1 MAVDLQKL
9 IDIDLLSYFKTKLDL
24 LFASKVDKVDGK
36 GLSDTNFTQEEKTK
50 LANIATGAEVNV
62 NADWNA
68 TTGDAAILN
77 KPENLVQDANYTH
90 TDNNYTTEEKQKLS
104 GIAAGANK
112 TTVDATFST
121 TSTNP
126 VQNKVINA
134 ALNNKVDKVDGKGL
148 STEDFTT
155 TEKNKL
161 SGISEGAKDNV
172 IETIQKN
179 GTELTVTDK
188 TVNITVPT
196 KTSDLTNDS
205 GYITGADVPEGA
217 AASTTTPK
225 MDGTA
230 AVGTEMAFARG
241 DHVHPTDTSRAPIT
255 SPDFKGTPKA
265 PTAAAGTS
273 TTQIATT
280 AFVAAAVSGKANSAT
295 TLSGYGIT
303 DAYTKTEID
312 NKISAAMNYKGTK
325 ATVSALPSSGNTT
338 GDVWHVTETGG
349 EYAWNGT
356 SWEELG
362 STIDLSGYVEES
374 EISLATT
381 DDIDALFE

>member
-134 ALNNKVDKVDGKGL
+134 ALNDKVDKVAGKGL

-161 SGISEGAKDNV
+161 SGISESAKDNV
-172 IETIQKN
+172 IEAIQKN

-265 PTAAAGTS
+265 PTAAPGTS
-273 TTQIATT
+273 TTQIAST

>member
-1 MAVDLQKL
+1 
-9 IDIDLLSYFKTKLDL
+9 
-24 LFASKVDKVDGK
+24 
-36 GLSDTNFTQEEKTK
+36 
-50 LANIATGAEVNV
+50 
-62 NADWNA
+62 
-68 TTGDAAILN
+68 
-77 KPENLVQDANYTH
+77 
-90 TDNNYTTEEKQKLS
+90 
-104 GIAAGANK
+104 
-112 TTVDATFST
+112 
-121 TSTNP
+121 
-126 VQNKVINA
+126 
-134 ALNNKVDKVDGKGL
+134 
-148 STEDFTT
+148 
-155 TEKNKL
+155 
-161 SGISEGAKDNV
+161 
-172 IETIQKN
+172 
-179 GTELTVTDK
+179 
-188 TVNITVPT
+188 
-196 KTSDLTNDS
+196 
-205 GYITGADVPEGA
+205 VPEGA

-265 PTAAAGTS
+265 PTAAPGTS
-273 TTQIATT
+273 TTQIAST